1 MDASIYDV
9 KISSWDGLEDNFLE
23 KYKGKVCLI
32 INVTAD
38 CGNAPQYGIIEE
50 IYQKYKD
57 QGFEVIAVP
66 TNDYCGPGVTYGK
79 WEEGIVD
86 AKQAKEYAED
96 VYDVTYSFTELVT
109 SNPTSQWSGRLKPGQ
124 TTHPL
129 YKALTT
135 SDKNGEYFMGGN
147 FEKFLVGRSGQ
158 VEGIY
163 PNYTLLDYARVNF
176 LNGNA
181 KAGGETENIM
191 PKDSASSY
199 EDLCRAIEKALA
211 EPALV

>member
-1 MDASIYDV
+1 VDASIYDV
-9 KISSWDGLEDNFLE
+9 KIASWDGLEDNFLE

-66 TNDYCGPGVTYGK
+66 TNDYCGPGITYGK
-79 WEEGIVD
+79 WEPGIEN
-86 AKQAKEYAED
+86 AGEAKEYAEN

-109 SNPTSQWSGRLKPGQ
+109 SNPTTQWSGKLKPGQ

-129 YKALTT
+129 YKALTA
-135 SDKNGEYFMGGN
+135 SEENGEYFMGGN

-158 VEGIY
+158 VEGIF

-191 PKDSASSY
+191 PKDSSTSY
-199 EDLCRAIEKALA
+199 DDICKAIETALA